1 MPRPAECFD
10 AVLRAMDADRS
21 LSMKE
26 ALRRLNDGCG
36 YSAFKEYV
44 RTNPEQKARIDAL
57 RAPPAAEIYF
67 DAIVALIRGGMTV
80 NEACASRP
88 EYPKADTFLTWLRRR
103 SDLFAGIK
111 PVIDANNRAKLRRQK
126 SRLGDRRYGPEV
138 LDRAL
143 AAIRASD
150 ASDIRT
156 VLVRPLPSYGVLQ
169 KYAERDPEF
178 ARRFREAIDARP
190 NPNRWR
196 PEDFERALDAIRD
209 NPDKT
214 AVAALEGFDG
224 PRLATVQH
232 RASNDPEFAARF
244 DAVISKRFADKG
256 HRRKGIRIPPEAYA
270 KAIAALKTGGYRS
283 AHARLR
289 NDPALPT
296 LSGLAAYAKR
306 HADVLHE
313 YEAIMGPRRPKAAP
327 KPVYREGNFHRQLRA
342 NELYRNASRL
352 LRVGSGEHRDD
363 VLQDIIVK
371 MLEGGTEQDIRQQHR
386 AIVRDHF
393 SRVRF
398 VGKSVDDPVFD
409 GESHRTYIDI
419 VATHDQA
426 VISW

>member
-1 MPRPAECFD
+1 MKTRPADCFD
-10 AVLRAMDADRS
+10 AVLRAMDADQS

-26 ALRRLNDGCG
+26 ALRRLNDVCG
-36 YSAFKEYV
+36 YSAFKEWI

-57 RAPPAAEIYF
+57 RAPPAAETYF
-67 DAIVALIRGGMTV
+67 DAIAALIRGGMTV
-80 NEACASRP
+80 EEACRSRP

-103 SDLFAGIK
+103 ADLFAGLK
-111 PVIDANNRAKLRRQK
+111 PVIDANQRAKLRRQK
-126 SRLGDRRYGPEV
+126 IRLGDRKYSPEV

-143 AAIRASD
+143 AVIRESD

-156 VLVRPLPSYGVLQ
+156 VLAPPLPGYSALQ
-169 KYAERDPEF
+169 HYAARDPEF

-256 HRRKGIRIPPEAYA
+256 HRRKGIRVTPEAYA
-270 KAIAALKTGGYRS
+270 RAIAVLKAGGYRS
-283 AHARLR
+283 AAEHLR

-296 LSGLAAYAKR
+296 LSGVWSYAKR
-306 HADVLHE
+306 HADLLNE
-313 YEAIMGPRRPKAAP
+313 YQSIMGARRPKSAP
-327 KPVYREGNFHRQLRA
+327 KPVYIEHQLRRSLTH
-342 NELYRNASRL
+342 NELFRKARASL
-352 LRVGSGEHRDD
+352 PGAYDD
-363 VLQDIIVK
+363 QRQDQIQDAILH
-371 MLEGGTEQDIRQQHR
+371 MLECGER
-386 AIVRDHF
+386 ASGKQIIGEF
-393 SRVRF
+393 CSSNLSR
-398 VGKSVDDPVFD
+398 GYDSLDEEVFD
-409 GESHRTYIDI
+409 GEVGNRRVNLFSTNE
-419 VATHDQA
+419 VTA
-426 VISW
+426 W